1 MPGEVLKNS
10 VAPYSDVVQVDCHSA
25 KFQIPILSL

>member
-1 MPGEVLKNS
+1 LQNS

-25 KFQIPILSL
+25 KFQIPILAL